1 MKQIT
6 ATISQR
12 GQVTIP
18 AEALQALG
26 LQPTD
31 KVAFTINDG
40 QVRLIPASFTL
51 ESAYGSVQPSNYP
64 EDFEAVSRTAKGAK
78 AEATLRELKNR

>member
-6 ATISQR
+6 ATISPR

-18 AEALQALG
+18 TEALQALG

-40 QVRLIPASFTL
+40 QVRLAPASFTL
-51 ESAYGSVQPSNYP
+51 ESAYGSVQPSSRL
-64 EDFEAVSRTAKGAK
+64 EDFEAISRIAKDDK
-78 AEATLRELKNR
+78 AEATTLELKDR

>member
-40 QVRLIPASFTL
+40 QVRLVPASFTL
-51 ESAYGSVQPSNYP
+51 ESAYGSVQPSNRP
-64 EDFEAVSRTAKGAK
+64 EDFETISHLAKGAK
-78 AEATLRELKNR
+78 AETTLRKLKDR

>member
-6 ATISQR
+6 ATISPR

-31 KVAFTINDG
+31 EVAFTINDG
-40 QVRLIPASFTL
+40 QVRLTPASFTL
-51 ESAYGSVQPSNYP
+51 ESAYGSVQPSNRP
-64 EDFEAVSRTAKGAK
+64 EDFETISRIAKGAK
-78 AEATLRELKNR
+78 AETTLRELQDR